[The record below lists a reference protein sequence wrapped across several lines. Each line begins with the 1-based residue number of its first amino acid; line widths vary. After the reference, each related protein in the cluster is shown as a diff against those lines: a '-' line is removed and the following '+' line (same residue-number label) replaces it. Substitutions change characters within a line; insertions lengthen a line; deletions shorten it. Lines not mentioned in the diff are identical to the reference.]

1 MSFNGIKIDLPGD
14 VDETLE
20 EIFKRAKK
28 LNPAINKQQFLKWI
42 ITMWLDP
49 YLQDQAEIAPKDQVQ
64 LKNNLKEAI
73 TLSGKTQAQV
83 AREIGI
89 SRAYL
94 SEIIRGVYTP
104 SVLTA
109 LLILR
114 ATNYPPE
121 KITDIFSLEPI
132 EQE

>member
-1 MSFNGIKIDLPGD
+1 MSFNGTKIELPSD
-14 VDETLE
+14 VDETLKE
-20 EIFKRAKK
+20 VFKRAKK

-49 YLQDQAEIAPKDQVQ
+49 YLKDDAETVPKDQVQ

-114 ATNYPPE
+114 DINYPIE
-121 KITDIFSLEPI
+121 KFNDVFSLEPI

>member
-1 MSFNGIKIDLPGD
+1 MSFNGTKIELPKD
-14 VDETLE
+14 IDETLE

-28 LNPAINKQQFLKWI
+28 LNPAMNKPQFLKWI

-49 YLQDQAEIAPKDQVQ
+49 YLQEGTSTAQKDQVQ

-94 SEIIRGVYTP
+94 SEIIRGVNTP

-114 ATNYPPE
+114 ATNYPME
-121 KITDIFSLEPI
+121 KLNDIFSLEPI